1 MIHQGPCANPVAGTG
16 RPRDAVREKLLAIA
30 QGKGLGFLGNLMDG
44 KVQVSLVGT
53 CPKCSYVGKMPE
65 MREIQE
71 IVNKVTA
78 SVDQRL
84 KGNEQALKYGLG
96 SLKEVSTEAVR
107 ERVQQTLD
115 IIRQH
120 VTPEQ
125 SLAIF
130 AELRPIWV

>member
-16 RPRDAVREKLLAIA
+16 RPRDEVREKLLGIA
-30 QGKGLGFLGNLMDG
+30 QGKGIGFLSNLMDG
-44 KVQVSLVGT
+44 KIDVALIGK
-53 CPKCSYVGKMPE
+53 CPQCQYVGDMPDADGIE
-65 MREIQE
+65 SIMDR
-71 IVNKVTA
+71 VHA
-78 SVDQRL
+78 SVDHRI